1 MRAAIFTEGST
12 TTSESTNSYSDYFEG
27 SFLSVNTLAD
37 ELSDYCDTE
46 IHVLSEIYGYVEG
59 ENAVESKPTV
69 DQTKSTEQFEDSL
82 LSQVGE
88 LDVIVLLFTTDVF
101 KQIITPNWKTIVEQA
116 KPDSIWCI
124 GTSRSALNSV
134 DLESLESQHP
144 VLVYQRRGVARV
156 GTETR
161 EELIDHVRARL
172 ND

>member
-1 MRAAIFTEGST
+1 MRAAIFTEGSST
-12 TTSESTNSYSDYFEG
+12 TGESTESYSEFFEG

-37 ELSDYCDTE
+37 DLSDYCDTD

-59 ENAVESKPTV
+59 EDVVKPEPNV
-69 DQTKSTEQFEDSL
+69 DQTKSTERFEDFL

-88 LDVIVLLFTTDVF
+88 LDVVVLLFTTDVF
-101 KQIITPNWKTIVEQA
+101 KQILTPNWETLVEQA

-134 DLESLESQHP
+134 DLKSLESQHP
-144 VLVYQRRGVARV
+144 VLIYQRRGVARV

-161 EELIDHVRARL
+161 EELIEHIRARL
-172 ND
+172 DE

>member
-37 ELSDYCDTE
+37 ELLDYCDTE
-46 IHVLSEIYGYVEG
+46 IHVLSETYGYVEG
-59 ENAVESKPTV
+59 KDVVELDPTV
-69 DQTKSTEQFEDSL
+69 DQSKSTDSFEDSL
-82 LSQVGE
+82 LSRVGE
-88 LDVIVLLFTTDVF
+88 LDVVVLLFTTDVF
-101 KQIITPNWKTIVEQA
+101 KQIITPNWKTLVEQA

-144 VLVYQRRGVARV
+144 VLIYQRRGVARV

-161 EELIDHVRARL
+161 EELIDHVRSRL
-172 ND
+172 DE

>member
-1 MRAAIFTEGST
+1 MRAAIFTEGSST
-12 TTSESTNSYSDYFEG
+12 TGESTESYSEFFEG

-37 ELSDYCDTE
+37 DLSNYCDTE
-46 IHVLSEIYGYVEG
+46 VHVLSEIYGYVEG
-59 ENAVESKPTV
+59 EDVVEPEPTV
-69 DQTKSTEQFEDSL
+69 DQTKSTERFEDSL

-88 LDVIVLLFTTDVF
+88 LDVVVLLFTTDVF
-101 KQIITPNWKTIVEQA
+101 KQILTPNWERIVEQA

-144 VLVYQRRGVARV
+144 VLIYQRRGVARV

-172 ND
+172 DD

>member
-12 TTSESTNSYSDYFEG
+12 TTGESTESYSEFFEG

-37 ELSDYCDTE
+37 DLSDYCDTE
-46 IHVLSEIYGYVEG
+46 VHVLSEIYGYVEG
-59 ENAVESKPTV
+59 EDVVELEPTV
-69 DQTKSTEQFEDSL
+69 DQTKSTERFEDSL

-88 LDVIVLLFTTDVF
+88 LDVVVLLLTTDVF
-101 KQIITPNWKTIVEQA
+101 KQILTPNWETIVKQA

-144 VLVYQRRGVARV
+144 VLIYQRRGVARV
-156 GTETR
+156 GTGTR

-172 ND
+172 DE

>member
-12 TTSESTNSYSDYFEG
+12 TTSESTGSYSDHFEG

-37 ELSDYCDTE
+37 DLSDYSDTE
-46 IHVLSEIYGYVEG
+46 IHVLSGTYGYVEG
-59 ENAVESKPTV
+59 EDVVEPEPTV
-69 DQTKSTEQFEDSL
+69 DQSKSIERFEDSL

-88 LDVIVLLFTTDVF
+88 LDVVVLLFTTDVF
-101 KQIITPNWKTIVEQA
+101 KRIIAPNWETIVEQA

-134 DLESLESQHP
+134 DLELLESQHP
-144 VLVYQRRGVARV
+144 VLIYQRRGVARV

-161 EELIDHVRARL
+161 EELIDHVRGRL
-172 ND
+172 DE

>member
-12 TTSESTNSYSDYFEG
+12 TTSESTESYSDYFEG

-37 ELSDYCDTE
+37 DLSDYCDTE
-46 IHVLSEIYGYVEG
+46 IHVLSKIYGYVEG
-59 ENAVESKPTV
+59 EDVVESEPTV
-69 DQTKSTEQFEDSL
+69 EQSKSIERFESSL

-88 LDVIVLLFTTDVF
+88 FDVVVLLFTTDMF
-101 KQIITPNWKTIVEQA
+101 KQILTPNWETIVDQA

-134 DLESLESQHP
+134 DLESLECQHP
-144 VLVYQRRGVARV
+144 VLIYQRRGVARV

-161 EELIDHVRARL
+161 EELIDYVRARL
-172 ND
+172 DE

>member
-12 TTSESTNSYSDYFEG
+12 TTSESAGSYSDHFEG

-37 ELSDYCDTE
+37 DLSDYSDTE
-46 IHVLSEIYGYVEG
+46 IHVLSETYGYVEG
-59 ENAVESKPTV
+59 EDAVEPEPTV
-69 DQTKSTEQFEDSL
+69 DQSEFTERFEDSL

-88 LDVIVLLFTTDVF
+88 LDVVVLLFTTDVF
-101 KQIITPNWKTIVEQA
+101 KRIITPNWKKIVEQS

-134 DLESLESQHP
+134 DIESLESQHP
-144 VLVYQRRGVARV
+144 VLIYQRRGVARV

-161 EELIDHVRARL
+161 QELIDHVRARL
-172 ND
+172 DD